1 VSAIRSYRDLRAWQ
15 RAMDLVVVVYQLV
28 RRLPADERF
37 GLRDQVRRCAV
48 SIPCNLAEGHARG
61 SRGDFVRFIRISL
74 GSLAELETQLEVI
87 RRMQM
92 VDHRQVDEAVGLAAE
107 VGRMLTRL
115 RLALRQ
121 SAPVGSSP
129 QPPAASPT
137 P

>member
-1 VSAIRSYRDLRAWQ
+1 MSVIRSYRDLRAWQ
-15 RAMDLVVVVYQLV
+15 RAMDLVVVVYELLRQ
-28 RRLPADERF
+28 LPADERF

-92 VDHRQVDEAVGLAAE
+92 VDLTQVNTAVGLAAD
-107 VGRMLTRL
+107 VGRKLTKL
-115 RLALRQ
+115 RLALKR
-121 SAPVGSSP
+121 SSPVGPSP
-129 QPPAASPT
+129 QSPAASPSS
-137 P
+137 